1 MIQRLSDGHDVSVQF
16 QSLRK
21 EFPRRGQSPF
31 VAVDDLSLDVPTGT
45 VFGLLGPN
53 GSGKTTSVNML
64 CGLLQPTAGTVF
76 CEGVDV
82 RRDVTGVRALLGVV
96 PQETS
101 LYNDLTAQENL
112 LFHARLYRVPKAE
125 QRPRIDEVLE
135 LVGLTARRHD
145 RVGAFSGGM
154 QRRLALARALITQP
168 RVVALDEPTLGV
180 DVQSR
185 NAVWERIRAIVDE
198 GRTVLLTTN
207 YMEEAQALADHLAI
221 IDHGKLVVTGTPD
234 EMRSRLGRTKVEVA
248 TDGEQEWA
256 TLDQLGSVTKVEGHG
271 RHLIRVEF
279 TDDEN
284 PAQTLLDWA
293 SQRGLRAHLMAIR
306 QPDLNDVFLSLT
318 GKELRDGKA

>member
-1 MIQRLSDGHDVSVQF
+1 MTQTSGGWHELSVQF

-21 EFPRRGQSPF
+21 EFPRRGQAPF
-31 VAVDDLSLDVPTGT
+31 VAVDDLSLEVPTGS
-45 VFGLLGPN
+45 VLGLLGPN

-64 CGLLQPTAGTVF
+64 CGLLQPTAGTVL

-82 RRDVTGVRALLGVV
+82 RRDVSGVRALLGVV

-101 LYNDLTAQENL
+101 LYNDLSAQENL
-112 LFHARLYRVPKAE
+112 LFHARLYRVPKTE

-135 LVGLTARRHD
+135 LVGLATRRHD

-154 QRRLALARALITQP
+154 QRRLALARALITRP

-185 NAVWERIRAIVDE
+185 NAVWERIRAIADE

-221 IDHGKLVVTGTPD
+221 IDHGQLVVTGTPN
-234 EMRSRLGRTKVEVA
+234 ELRSQLGRTKVEVA
-248 TDGEQEWA
+248 TGGEQEWA
-256 TLDQLGSVTKVEGHG
+256 TLDQLRSVRQVDVHG
-271 RHLIRVEF
+271 QRLHVEF
-279 TDDEN
+279 TNDVD
-284 PAQTLLDWA
+284 PAHTLLDWA
-293 SQRGLRAHLMAIR
+293 SQRGLRAHLVAMR
-306 QPDLNDVFLSLT
+306 QPDLNDVFLNLT

>member
-1 MIQRLSDGHDVSVQF
+1 MTQTPGARHDLSVQF

-21 EFPRRGQSPF
+21 EFSRRGRSPF
-31 VAVDDLSLDVPTGT
+31 VAVDDLTLDVATGT
-45 VFGLLGPN
+45 VLGLLGPN
-53 GSGKTTSVNML
+53 GSGKTTSVNLL
-64 CGLLQPTAGTVF
+64 CGLLSPTSGTVL

-82 RRDVTGVRALLGVV
+82 RHGVARVRELLGVV

-101 LYNDLTAQENL
+101 LYNDLTARENL
-112 LFHARLYRVPKAE
+112 SFHAALYRVPKAE
-125 QRPRIDEVLE
+125 QQARIDEVLE
-135 LVGLTARRHD
+135 LVGLAARQHD

-168 RVVALDEPTLGV
+168 RVVVLDEPTLGV

-185 NAVWERIRAIVDE
+185 NAVWERVRAIADE

-221 IDHGKLVVTGTPD
+221 IDHGKLLTTGTT
-234 EMRSRLGRTKVEVA
+234 EELRSRLGRTTLEVA
-248 TDGEQEWA
+248 TDGERDWA
-256 TLDQLGSVTKVEGHG
+256 ALDRLGSVT
-271 RHLIRVEF
+271 RVEVRGRRVQVEMSGEA
-279 TDDEN
+279 D
-284 PAQTLLDWA
+284 PARTLLGWA
-293 SQRGLRAHLMAIR
+293 SERGLTARLLAIR

>member
-1 MIQRLSDGHDVSVQF
+1 MNQPRGDRPGLAVQF

-21 EFPRRGQSPF
+21 EFPRRRQAPF
-31 VAVDDLSLDVPTGT
+31 VAVDDLTLDIATGT
-45 VFGLLGPN
+45 VLGLLGPN

-64 CGLLQPTAGTVF
+64 CGLLPPTAGTVL
-76 CEGVDV
+76 CQGVDV
-82 RRDVTGVRALLGVV
+82 RQDVAQVRRLLGVV

-112 LFHARLYRVPKAE
+112 SFHAALYRVPRSAQKA
-125 QRPRIDEVLE
+125 RIGEVLE
-135 LVGLTARRHD
+135 LVGLTTRQHD

-168 RVVALDEPTLGV
+168 QVVVLDEPTLGV

-185 NAVWERIRAIVDE
+185 NAVWQRVRAIADE

-221 IDHGKLVVTGTPD
+221 IDHGKLVTTGTP
-234 EMRSRLGRTKVEVA
+234 EELRSRLGRTKVGLATSGETGWGSLAEFESVVSVDIHDRQIEV
-248 TDGEQEWA
+248 E
-256 TLDQLGSVTKVEGHG
+256 LS
-271 RHLIRVEF
+271 
-279 TDDEN
+279 DEED
-284 PAQTLLDWA
+284 PARLLMGWA
-293 SQRGLRAHLMAIR
+293 SERGLKARVVAIR